1 MTQKTIRT
9 KKRHLRGVTLVELL
23 IALTLG
29 IVVLGGGIQI
39 FISGQQAYNEAQ
51 RFNRLQSDL
60 SLISDLLASDIR
72 AGSIV
77 TTSPNFTVIGPSGNT
92 VYRLEAN
99 NTLVRQ
105 VGASAAEIL
114 SQDIVAFSTD
124 CISIGGSN
132 CATAIGVSIQLTMR
146 ASTTNNIAV
155 NFRVGVR
162 NNILTNKFKS

>member
-1 MTQKTIRT
+1 MMKKMIILQK
-9 KKRHLRGVTLVELL
+9 LNQRGVTLVELL

-72 AGSIV
+72 AGNIV
-77 TTSPNFTVIGPSGNT
+77 ATSPNLILIGPEGT
-92 VYRLEAN
+92 TEYRLEAN
-99 NTLVRQ
+99 NTFVRQ
-105 VGASAAEIL
+105 VGTAATEIL
-114 SQDIVAFSTD
+114 SQDIVAFSSS
-124 CISIGGSN
+124 CISVGGSL
-132 CATAIGVSIQLTMR
+132 CPTAIGVNLQLTMR
-146 ASTTNNIAV
+146 ATDSNNITV

-162 NNILTNKFKS
+162 NNILTNKFAS

>member
-1 MTQKTIRT
+1 MISSTEKYTNRWQQGI
-9 KKRHLRGVTLVELL
+9 TLVELL

-72 AGSIV
+72 AANTINTLPNLIV
-77 TTSPNFTVIGPSGNT
+77 NGATGTVQ
-92 VYRLEAN
+92 YRLEAN

-105 VGASAAEIL
+105 SGVATGEVL
-114 SQDIVAFSTD
+114 STDIVAFSSSCISVSGTD
-124 CISIGGSN
+124 CAS
-132 CATAIGVSIQLTMR
+132 AIGIEVQLIMR
-146 ASTTNNIAV
+146 ATNTNNVPV

-162 NNILTNKFKS
+162 NNILTNKFDS